1 VRVGDTSPIDY
12 HPDLNESAADT
23 AAAAPMMQS
32 FLRTLVKV
40 AVASLIV
47 GTILAHFGITTDQIV
62 REFGLSQ
69 DRIMELARQG
79 VTWAL
84 PNLLLGSLV
93 IVPVWLVVYL
103 FRPPSSE

>member
-1 VRVGDTSPIDY
+1 
-12 HPDLNESAADT
+12 
-23 AAAAPMMQS
+23 MMQS

-79 VTWAL
+79 ITWAL

-103 FRPPSSE
+103 FRPPGARSGE